1 MRETWWTPVAIA
13 AVLSMGACTGPRATL
28 KAAARAMGA
37 NDLRS
42 IEYSGSG
49 TTYGYQQSGTP
60 GGPWPRFDTR
70 TYIVGIDYTKPAMR
84 VEQTRSQGEH
94 PPAGG
99 AGQPMAG
106 ETRQIQLVNG
116 RHAWNQVGVNATPAM
131 GAVSERLRQLWKTP
145 HGIVKAALANPAT
158 EVNGKEFTFEIEGEK
173 VTATLNSD
181 NLVERVTTV
190 VDSPV
195 LGDTPIVIT
204 YSDYVDRGGVK
215 FPSHIVETTD
225 EFPTLDIRIT
235 DVTPNAG
242 LALDVPAN
250 VQQAQAPPPPDPA
263 RLPTVQA
270 EKIAE
275 GVWYLDASNYH
286 SIAVE
291 FKDHIV
297 MFEAPISE
305 QRTIA
310 IHEWVRKTIPD
321 KPINYVVNT
330 HHHFDHSG
338 GLRAYVAEGIPII
351 THEGNKAYYQKVWAR
366 PRTINPDRL
375 ARSPKEAVFETM
387 TDRKV
392 LTDGTRR
399 LELHLVEGNGHTP
412 YVILGYLPK
421 ERIVMYGDM
430 YNPLPGDD
438 PRDLARTNEF
448 AINLHENM
456 EKLNPKPVTLAPIHG
471 RVVPYTNL
479 KKAIGAIPLT

>member
-1 MRETWWTPVAIA
+1 MRKAWWIPVAM
-13 AVLSMGACTGPRATL
+13 VLFSTCARTGPRATL
-28 KAAARAMGA
+28 EAAAEAMGA
-37 NDLRS
+37 NDLNS

-49 TTYGYQQSGTP
+49 TSYGYQQSPSP
-60 GGPWPRFDTR
+60 GGPWPRFNTR
-70 TYIVGIDYTKPAMR
+70 TYVVGIDYTKPAMR
-84 VEQTRSQGEH
+84 VEQTRSQAEH

-106 ETRQIQLVNG
+106 EIRQIQLVNG
-116 RHAWNQVGVNATPAM
+116 RHAWNESGMDASPAM
-131 GAVSERLRQLWKTP
+131 GAVTERVRQLWKTP

-158 EVNGKEFTFEIEGEK
+158 AVNGKELTFEIEGEK
-173 VTATLNSD
+173 VTATLNRD
-181 NLVERVTTV
+181 NLVERVTTL

-204 YSDYVDRGGVK
+204 YSDYVDYGGVK
-215 FPSHIVETTD
+215 FPSRIVETTD
-225 EFPTLDIRIT
+225 EFPTLDIKVG

-242 LALDVPAN
+242 LALAVPAN
-250 VQQAQAPPPPDPA
+250 VQQAQAPPPSDPA

-270 EKIAE
+270 EKLAA
-275 GVWYLDASNYH
+275 GVWYLDASTYH
-286 SIAVE
+286 SVAVE

-297 MFEAPISE
+297 MFEAPSSE

-310 IHEWVRKTIPD
+310 VNEWVRKTIPD
-321 KPINYVVNT
+321 KPIKYVVNT

-351 THEGNKAYYQKVWAR
+351 THEGNKAYYERVWAR

-375 ARSPKEAVFETM
+375 AKSPKEPVFETM

-392 LTDGTRR
+392 LTDGSRT
-399 LELHLVEGNGHTP
+399 LELRLVQGNGHTP
-412 YVILGYLPK
+412 YVIMGYLPK

-430 YNPLPGDD
+430 YNPPPGDD
-438 PRDLARTNEF
+438 PRDPTRTNEF
-448 AINLHENM
+448 AINLHENL
-456 EKLNPKPVTLAPIHG
+456 EKLKPKPVTLAPIHG

-479 KKAIGAIPLT
+479 KKAIGVMPFT